1 MTTKITLDS
10 VVVASGD
17 QVSCDLGGEAAILH
31 LKAGIYYGL
40 DPLGTRI
47 WNLIREPQPVK
58 RIQDTLLSEYEVDPE
73 QCEDDL
79 IAFLKKLL
87 EADLAQIK
95 K

>member
-47 WNLIREPQPVK
+47 WNLMREPKEVNE
-58 RIQDTLLSEYEVDPE
+58 ILENLLKEYEVDALG
-73 QCEDDL
+73 CERDL
-79 IAFLKKLL
+79 FALL
-87 EADLAQIK
+87 ERLLS
-95 K
+95 